1 MNSLRTFL
9 SEDDIEEISRHPDP
23 VIRNLKITHCY
34 HELSVAMR
42 DLTGGPANWCTF
54 ATWASKQ
61 AGQSIRGEDL
71 SSAFERQFRNSAEIR
86 GVVRSL
92 MKLASNQALP
102 ADIESVLNRIISIIR
117 PGEIFDSISKAVGNG
132 NLKVFREIGRLFAI
146 YLAMN
151 RKGTGPDTDPSDDFN
166 TLLKPGDPPDGQD
179 LLRDAFE
186 TYHKA
191 RLTVDAK
198 TREELMFKANLLVGY
213 HEQMRLQP
221 EIAGALNAPF
231 RNHSYLKD
239 RFLELVLPGY
249 WLRIRHK
256 LARLLRRD
264 LPLDR
269 LIDRLTDQVQSL
281 ARQVTT
287 EFLMTLQL
295 AEGKHLRL
303 GRDLQGSFPE
313 ALKVITNPELKLLL
327 NRIDKTPDS
336 LLQSGAADWA
346 DFDER
351 MHFITDFFRM
361 YHSDHALFQPP
372 FDHQQT
378 MDIKKGSLPKG
389 RL

>member
-23 VIRNLKITHCY
+23 VIRNLKITQCY
-34 HELSVAMR
+34 HELSLAMR
-42 DLTGGPANWCTF
+42 GLTGGSANWCTF

-61 AGQSIRGEDL
+61 AGRSIRGEDL
-71 SSAFERQFRNSAEIR
+71 TRSFELQFRNSTEIR
-86 GVVRSL
+86 VLVTSL
-92 MKLASNQALP
+92 IKLASKKSLP
-102 ADIESVLNRIISIIR
+102 ADVESVFSRLIGIIR
-117 PGEIFDSISKAVGNG
+117 PEEIFDNISKAVGDG
-132 NLKVFREIGRLFAI
+132 NLKVFLEIGRLFAI
-146 YLAMN
+146 WLAMHRN
-151 RKGTGPDTDPSDDFN
+151 GTSPDADPLDDFN
-166 TLLKPGDPPDGQD
+166 TLLQPGDPPEGQKF
-179 LLRDAFE
+179 LKDAFE
-186 TYHKA
+186 AYHIA
-191 RLTVDAK
+191 RLTDHPK
-198 TREELMFKANLLVGY
+198 TREELIFKANLLVGY

-221 EIAGALNAPF
+221 EIAGALDAPF
-231 RNHSYLKD
+231 INHGYLKG

-269 LIDRLTDQVQSL
+269 LIERLTDHVQLL

-303 GRDLQGSFPE
+303 GRDLEGNFPE
-313 ALKVITNPELKLLL
+313 ALKVITHTELKELL

-336 LLQSGAADWA
+336 LHQSGAADWA

-361 YHSDHALFQPP
+361 FHTNPVLFQPP
-372 FDHQQT
+372 FDNKQT
-378 MDIKKGSLPKG
+378 MDIKKGKLPKG